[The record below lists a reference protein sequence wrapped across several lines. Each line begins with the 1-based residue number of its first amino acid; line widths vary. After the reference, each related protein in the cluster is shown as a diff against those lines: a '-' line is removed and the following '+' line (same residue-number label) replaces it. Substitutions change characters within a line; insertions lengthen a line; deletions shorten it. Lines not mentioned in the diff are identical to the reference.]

1 MTNIRQLSENNH
13 FSTIYLVPLTPV
25 GSTTQEQTNEALG
38 LIEYP
43 KNATN
48 TGPLT
53 VYRFLG
59 SHKDQLNCKS
69 TIIISTR
76 LIPKPTDIICDDEK
90 VLSLQIPFKD
100 RIPYTDLTF
109 GDSLLDDFDVV
120 YGDRRHLTISNLSG
134 LDLWFEWFR
143 DVHTDHAEDFIRNK
157 EHVTRKSRKV
167 SVSASFPIKVYK
179 NDNGERGKYLDA
191 FTSVVYTHDRVEI
204 IVETVGNKQYLQ
216 AISVVEL
223 PGQIL
228 MSVLL

>member
-1 MTNIRQLSENNH
+1 MTNIRQLSDDNH
-13 FSTIYLVPLTPV
+13 FTTIYLVPLTPA
-25 GSTTQEQTNEALG
+25 GSTTQEQTNDALG

-43 KNATN
+43 ENTTN

-59 SHKDQLNCKS
+59 SHTEQLNCKS

-76 LIPKPTDIICDDEK
+76 LIPKPTDIICDGEK

-109 GDSLLDDFDVV
+109 GDSLLDDFEVV
-120 YGDRRHLTISNLSG
+120 YGSRRHLTISNRSG

-143 DVHTDHAEDFIRNK
+143 DVHTDHAEDFIQNNK
-157 EHVTRKSRKV
+157 HRTRKSRKV
-167 SVSASFPIKVYK
+167 NVSASFPVKVYK
-179 NDNGERGKYLDA
+179 NNNGERGKYLDS
-191 FTSVVYTHDRVEI
+191 FTCEVFTHDRVEV
-204 IVETVGNKQYLQ
+204 IVATIGNNQYLQ
-216 AISVVEL
+216 AISVIEL
-223 PGQIL
+223 PGKIL